1 MELKLQDR
9 QVKAKED
16 HTKAKKAVEDCRQ
29 NLEYAK
35 QQVYIPCSI
44 NLFLRVPLSYV
55 EVITSTVLWSP
66 PWLC

>member
-1 MELKLQDR
+1 MMELKLQDR

-44 NLFLRVPLSYV
+44 SLFLRVSIGYV
-55 EVITSTVLWSP
+55 EVITS
-66 PWLC
+66 